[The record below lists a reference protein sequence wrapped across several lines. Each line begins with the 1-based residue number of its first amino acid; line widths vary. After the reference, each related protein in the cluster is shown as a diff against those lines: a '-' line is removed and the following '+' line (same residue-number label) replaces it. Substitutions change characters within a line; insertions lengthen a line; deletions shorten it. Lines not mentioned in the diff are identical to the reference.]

1 MPFAV
6 SDSIDSTSSEA
17 AAAAAG
23 DPPADRGRQQVAV
36 FDFDGTSMNG
46 NSPVI
51 LVRYMTLRGMLRPS
65 VVLRIG
71 LWATAYKLRL
81 PQSESW
87 VRGLVFSAF
96 EGKPADE
103 VDRFLTEFYDRKI
116 ERRFRPAADAEMRRL
131 SSEGVDVV
139 VVSATFEPIILRAME
154 SHPIK
159 YQASTRMKIAE
170 DGTYTRE
177 VDGEC
182 VEGEAKLTALN
193 ELCDRVYGKDGWELL
208 HAFGDHH
215 SDRALLRAAKHAHA
229 VTPDRPLRRT
239 ARAEDWSNLDW

>member
-1 MPFAV
+1 MPLAV
-6 SDSIDSTSSEA
+6 SDSIDLKRLEADSEEA
-17 AAAAAG
+17 ET
-23 DPPADRGRQQVAV
+23 PSADRDRKRVAV

-71 LWATAYKLRL
+71 LWAAAYKLRL

-116 ERRFRPAADAEMRRL
+116 EKRFRPAAEAEMRRL
-131 SSEGVDVV
+131 SREGIDVV

-154 SHPIK
+154 FHPIK
-159 YQASTRMKIAE
+159 YQASTRMKVAE

-182 VEGEAKLTALN
+182 VEGEAKLTALGQ
-193 ELCDRVYGKDGWELL
+193 LCDRVYGKDGWELL

-239 ARAEDWSNLDW
+239 ARAEDWSKLDW